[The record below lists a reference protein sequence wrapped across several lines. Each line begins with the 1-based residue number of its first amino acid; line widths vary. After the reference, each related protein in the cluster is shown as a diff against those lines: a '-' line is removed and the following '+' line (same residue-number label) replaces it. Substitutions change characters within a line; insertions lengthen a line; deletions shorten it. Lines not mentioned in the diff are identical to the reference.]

1 MSESSNMPS
10 GKFSVFRELPGKDKR
25 RIITDMFFNNAMY
38 ILIAIAIIFMAC
50 HPGIL
55 VIKLSWLPGLFLL
68 FGALTLA
75 GASYLDKMDAK
86 LATKA
91 VFYFLYAILFFAVKG
106 LCVNFYLISLWA
118 MLEAAILIQNAL
130 VMKKNAEKNWI
141 LPLAVGA
148 LIALLSYISYFV
160 GMSIFVMIGVTFIF
174 VALGQM
180 LPLVYGYLPKIEFVK
195 QNPAK

>member
-1 MSESSNMPS
+1 M
-10 GKFSVFRELPGKDKR
+10 KIELNSKLLQAINGL
-25 RIITDMFFNNAMY
+25 FLF
-38 ILIAIAIIFMAC
+38 AIAIIFMAC

-86 LATKA
+86 LPIKA

-148 LIALLSYISYFV
+148 LIALLAYITNFV
-160 GMSIFVMIGVTFIF
+160 GMSAFVMTGVTFIF

>member
-1 MSESSNMPS
+1 M
-10 GKFSVFRELPGKDKR
+10 KIELNSKLLQAVNGL
-25 RIITDMFFNNAMY
+25 FLF
-38 ILIAIAIIFMAC
+38 AIAIIFMAC
-50 HPGIL
+50 NPGIL
-55 VIKLSWLPGLFLL
+55 VVKLSWLPGLFLL
-68 FGALTLA
+68 FGALSLV

-91 VFYFLYAILFFAVKG
+91 VLYFLYAILFFAVKG
-106 LCVNFYLISLWA
+106 LSVDVFLFGLWA
-118 MLEAAILIQNAL
+118 ILEAAILIQNAL

-148 LIALLSYISYFV
+148 LIALLAFISYFV

-180 LPLVYGYLPKIEFVK
+180 LPLINDCLPKIELVK
-195 QNPAK
+195 QNPA

>member
-1 MSESSNMPS
+1 LCNKKKVVSLQTH
-10 GKFSVFRELPGKDKR
+10 SVHGLFYLLLTKKINVMKIELNSKLLQAINGL
-25 RIITDMFFNNAMY
+25 FLF
-38 ILIAIAIIFMAC
+38 AIAIIFMAC

-148 LIALLSYISYFV
+148 LIALLAYITNFV
-160 GMSIFVMIGVTFIF
+160 GMSAFVMTGVTFIF

-180 LPLVYGYLPKIEFVK
+180 LPLVNDYF
-195 QNPAK
+195 AKD